1 MNDVQGD
8 MMKQQADTAQNAGW
22 KVGLIVPMNNTTMAR
37 EITGWL
43 PAGSEVEVL
52 RIPRGKG
59 LITPEVL
66 PEYVRSTLGLA
77 AGMSKDL
84 DVIAYGCTAAG
95 FVAGPDGE
103 ARLAKD
109 LQAVT
114 GTPVVT
120 TARSMVLALREL
132 GARRIALVSPY
143 SESVNRALMR
153 FLDEDEI
160 RVEELASFNAPDVDA
175 LGRITE
181 SEVADLA
188 RRTMSPSCDA
198 MFIACSQL
206 PTFGVLDH
214 LSAEF
219 SRPVM
224 SSIKATALQAQRAA
238 AMRHDM
244 NKTD

>member
-1 MNDVQGD
+1 MN
-8 MMKQQADTAQNAGW
+8 KQHAGTAHNTGL

-37 EITGWL
+37 EIAGWL
-43 PAGSEVEVL
+43 PAGSEIQVL

-59 LITPEVL
+59 LITSEVL
-66 PEYVRSTLGLA
+66 PEYVRSTLDLA
-77 AGMSKDL
+77 AGMSKNL

-103 ARLAKD
+103 AKLAKD

-143 SESVNRALMR
+143 SESVNRALMK

-181 SEVADLA
+181 SQVAELA
-188 RRTMSPSCDA
+188 RKTMSASCDA

-206 PTFGVLDH
+206 PTLGVLDG
-214 LSAEF
+214 LSVEF
-219 SRPVM
+219 GRPVM
-224 SSIKATALQAQRAA
+224 SSIKATAMQARRAA
-238 AMRHDM
+238 AERHGT
-244 NKTD
+244 K

>member
-1 MNDVQGD
+1 MN
-8 MMKQQADTAQNAGW
+8 KQHAGAAQNTGL

-37 EITGWL
+37 EIAGWL
-43 PAGSEVEVL
+43 PAGSEIQVL

-66 PEYVRSTLGLA
+66 PEYVRSTLDLA
-77 AGMSKDL
+77 AGMSKNL

-103 ARLAKD
+103 AQLAKD

-143 SESVNRALMR
+143 SESVNRALMK

-181 SEVADLA
+181 SQVAELA
-188 RRTMSPSCDA
+188 RKTMSASCDA

-206 PTFGVLDH
+206 PTLGVLDG

-219 SRPVM
+219 GRPVM
-224 SSIKATALQAQRAA
+224 SSIKATAMQARRAA
-238 AMRHDM
+238 SERHGM
-244 NKTD
+244 K

>member
-1 MNDVQGD
+1 MT
-8 MMKQQADTAQNAGW
+8 KAYSATAQDRGW

-43 PAGSEVEVL
+43 PPGSELEVL

-59 LITPEVL
+59 LITPDVL
-66 PEYVRSTLGLA
+66 PEYVRSTLDLA

-95 FVAGPDGE
+95 FVAGPEGE
-103 ARLAKD
+103 ARLAQD
-109 LQAVT
+109 LQTVT
-114 GTPVVT
+114 GTAVVT

-143 SESVNRALMR
+143 SESVNRALMK

-160 RVEELASFNAPDVDA
+160 EVEELASFNAADVDA

-181 SEVADLA
+181 DEVADLA
-188 RRTMSPSCDA
+188 RRTMTDSCDV

-206 PTFGVLDH
+206 PTFGVLDS

-219 SRPVM
+219 GRPVM
-224 SSIKATALQAQRAA
+224 SSIKATALQAHRAA
-238 AMRHDM
+238 KLGHE
-244 NKTD
+244 TP

>member
-1 MNDVQGD
+1 MTEQEG
-8 MMKQQADTAQNAGW
+8 ATAQKTGW

-37 EITGWL
+37 EIAGWL

-66 PEYVRSTLGLA
+66 PEYVRNTLGLA
-77 AGMSKDL
+77 AGMSKGL
-84 DVIAYGCTAAG
+84 DVVAYGCTAAG
-95 FVAGPDGE
+95 FVAGPEGE
-103 ARLAKD
+103 ARLARD
-109 LQAVT
+109 LESVT
-114 GTPVVT
+114 GTAVVT

-143 SESVNRALMR
+143 SETVNRALMK
-153 FLDEDEI
+153 FLDEDDIE
-160 RVEELASFNAPDVDA
+160 VQELASFNALDVDA

-181 SEVADLA
+181 DEVAALA
-188 RRTMSPSCDA
+188 RKTMTASCDA

-206 PTFGVLDH
+206 PTLGVLDG

-219 SRPVM
+219 GRPVM
-224 SSIKATALQAQRAA
+224 SSIKATALQADRAA
-238 AMRHDM
+238 LLRRS
-244 NKTD
+244 

>member
-1 MNDVQGD
+1 MAKDDMN
-8 MMKQQADTAQNAGW
+8 KQHAGTAHNTGL

-37 EITGWL
+37 EIAGWL
-43 PAGSEVEVL
+43 PAGSEIQVL

-66 PEYVRSTLGLA
+66 PEYVRSTLDLA
-77 AGMSKDL
+77 AGMSKNL

-103 ARLAKD
+103 AKLAKD

-143 SESVNRALMR
+143 SESVNRALMK

-181 SEVADLA
+181 SQVAELA
-188 RRTMSPSCDA
+188 RKTMSASCDA

-206 PTFGVLDH
+206 PTLGVLDG
-214 LSAEF
+214 LSVEF
-219 SRPVM
+219 GRPVM
-224 SSIKATALQAQRAA
+224 SSIKATAMQARRAA
-238 AMRHDM
+238 SERHGM
-244 NKTD
+244 KYK

>member
-1 MNDVQGD
+1 MTKGD
-8 MMKQQADTAQNAGW
+8 MNKQHAGTAQNTGL

-37 EITGWL
+37 EIAGWL
-43 PAGSEVEVL
+43 PTGSEIQVL

-66 PEYVRSTLGLA
+66 PEYVRSTLDLA
-77 AGMSKDL
+77 AGMSKNL

-103 ARLAKD
+103 AQLAKD

-143 SESVNRALMR
+143 SESVNRALMK

-181 SEVADLA
+181 SQVAELA
-188 RRTMSPSCDA
+188 RKTMSASCDA

-206 PTFGVLDH
+206 PTLGVLDG

-219 SRPVM
+219 GRPVM
-224 SSIKATALQAQRAA
+224 SSIKATAMQARRAA
-238 AMRHDM
+238 SERHGM
-244 NKTD
+244 KYK

>member
-1 MNDVQGD
+1 
-8 MMKQQADTAQNAGW
+8 MKNQADTNQAGGW
-22 KVGLIVPMNNTTMAR
+22 KVGLIVPMNNTTMER
-37 EITGWL
+37 EILGWL
-43 PAGSEVEVL
+43 PAGSQVELL

-66 PEYVRSTLGLA
+66 PAYVQSTLDLA

-84 DVIAYGCTAAG
+84 DVVAYGCTAAG
-95 FVAGPDGE
+95 FVAGPEGE
-103 ARLAKD
+103 AQLAKD

-114 GTPVVT
+114 ATPVVT

-143 SESVNRALMR
+143 SENVNRALMK
-153 FLDEDEI
+153 FLVEDDI
-160 RVEELASFNAPDVDA
+160 KVEALASFNASDVDA

-181 SEVADLA
+181 DEVAELA
-188 RRTMSPSCDA
+188 RKTMGASCDA

-206 PTFGVLDH
+206 PTLNILEP

-219 SRPVM
+219 GRPVM
-224 SSIKATALQAQRAA
+224 SSIKATALQADRAA
-238 AMRHDM
+238 SQRRSDA
-244 NKTD
+244 N